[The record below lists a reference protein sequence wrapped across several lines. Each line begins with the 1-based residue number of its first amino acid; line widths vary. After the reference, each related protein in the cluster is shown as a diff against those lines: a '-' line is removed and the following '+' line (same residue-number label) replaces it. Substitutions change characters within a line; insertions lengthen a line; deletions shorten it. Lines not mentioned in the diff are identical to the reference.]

1 MHSAV
6 HKRLNI
12 DSYLLARMLVPGLAA
27 ATRVA
32 LGGTSARAS
41 AHSSSS
47 SATSI
52 PPPPLVDY
60 YYYYLS
66 TEALKSR
73 ILALGAKQLA
83 IGTAAA
89 CRHSVLEFLEVKVIC
104 KKQGLR

>member
-41 AHSSSS
+41 HSSSS

-52 PPPPLVDY
+52 PPPPLVD